1 LGGIMKKNIRISII
15 SGLSIVVFVVIS
27 FQMAGLRRRKE
38 NSQDVQE
45 KRQQEILDICRT
57 NKVMKIYS
65 QNDGENFYVVLE
77 NKNIYKVDEDK
88 LGNYAIG
95 EYCK

>member
-1 LGGIMKKNIRISII
+1 MKKNIRISII

-77 NKNIYKVDEDK
+77 NKNIYKVDEDM
-88 LGNYAIG
+88 LGNYTIG

>member
-1 LGGIMKKNIRISII
+1 MKKNIRISII
-15 SGLSIVVFVVIS
+15 SGLSIVVCVVIS
-27 FQMAGLRRRKE
+27 FQMAGLGRRKE

-88 LGNYAIG
+88 LENYTIG

>member
-1 LGGIMKKNIRISII
+1 MKHFVRVSII
-15 SGLSIVVFVVIS
+15 LGTFIIIMSIIK
-27 FQMAGLRRRKE
+27 FQE
-38 NSQDVQE
+38 NNLKNKIKVNKDVQE
-45 KRQQEILDICRT
+45 KQQQEILDICRT

-77 NKNIYKVDEDK
+77 NKNIYKVDEDM
-88 LGNYAIG
+88 LGNYTIG

>member
-1 LGGIMKKNIRISII
+1 MKKNIRISII

-65 QNDGENFYVVLE
+65 QNYGENFYVVLE

>member
-1 LGGIMKKNIRISII
+1 MKNFIKISMIL
-15 SGLSIVVFVVIS
+15 GLSVIVLVTIT
-27 FQMAGLRRRKE
+27 FQSDKLRKRKE
-38 NSQDVQE
+38 KNQEIQE
-45 KRQQEILDICRT
+45 KQQQEILDICRI

-65 QNDGENFYVVLE
+65 QNDGESFYVVLE

-88 LGNYAIG
+88 LGNYTIG

>member
-1 LGGIMKKNIRISII
+1 MKKNIRISII

-88 LGNYAIG
+88 LENYTIG